1 MYSVFETLYTP
12 TTIKE
17 LRRILTNIARRN
29 MVRIEQVAANPAA
42 ADNNVS
48 RLKGRPE
55 RRLLVGN
62 WRILFTIAET
72 ARALTV
78 LHVAPRGSVYR

>member
-1 MYSVFETLYTP
+1 MFETPYIL

-29 MVRIEQVAANPAA
+29 MVRIEHIAANPAA

-48 RLKGRPE
+48 RLKGHPE

-62 WRILFTIAET
+62 WRILFAIDET
-72 ARALTV
+72 VRALTV
-78 LHVAPRGSVYR
+78 LHIAPRGSVRR

>member
-1 MYSVFETLYTP
+1 MHSVFETLYTP

-42 ADNNVS
+42 ADNNVF

-62 WRILFTIAET
+62 WRILFAIDET
-72 ARALTV
+72 VRVLTV
-78 LHVAPRGSVYR
+78 

>member
-1 MYSVFETLYTP
+1 MFETPYIP

-29 MVRIEQVAANPAA
+29 MVRIEHIAANPTA

-48 RLKGRPE
+48 RLKGHPE

-62 WRILFTIAET
+62 WRILFAIDET
-72 ARALTV
+72 VRALTV
-78 LHVAPRGSVYR
+78 LHIAPRGSVRR

>member
-12 TTIKE
+12 TTIRE
-17 LRRILTNIARRN
+17 LRRILTNIARRI
-29 MVRIEQVAANPAA
+29 MARIEQVAANPAA

-62 WRILFTIAET
+62 WRILFAIDKIV
-72 ARALTV
+72 RALTV
-78 LHVAPRGSVYR
+78 

>member
-12 TTIKE
+12 TTITK
-17 LRRILTNIARRN
+17 LRRILTNIARRI

-48 RLKGRPE
+48 KLKGHPE
-55 RRLLVGN
+55 RRRLVGN
-62 WRILFTIAET
+62 WRILFAIDET
-72 ARALTV
+72 VRALTV
-78 LHVAPRGSVYR
+78 

>member
-1 MYSVFETLYTP
+1 
-12 TTIKE
+12 
-17 LRRILTNIARRN
+17 

-42 ADNNVS
+42 VDNNVS

-62 WRILFTIAET
+62 WRILFAIDET
-72 ARALTV
+72 VRALTV
-78 LHVAPRGSVYR
+78 